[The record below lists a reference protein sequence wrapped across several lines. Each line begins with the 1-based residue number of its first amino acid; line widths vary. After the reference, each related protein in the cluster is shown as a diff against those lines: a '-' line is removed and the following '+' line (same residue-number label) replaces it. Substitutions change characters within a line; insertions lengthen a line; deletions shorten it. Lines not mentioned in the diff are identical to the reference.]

1 MNRKYTIAQYKE
13 KVKRLL
19 SLRPGIA
26 LATDFIVGFPGETE
40 EDFQNTLNL
49 LQEIG
54 FHSSFSFKY
63 SDRPQAR
70 STELEDKVAE
80 PVKSER
86 LARLQKLQGELTLK
100 HNSSFLGKYVEVM
113 IEECDGTQGK
123 GRSGANQ
130 VVHFFNETEQPIL
143 LNFTPGDLVDVLI
156 EHAGP
161 HSLRG
166 KIHTTNN

>member
-1 MNRKYTIAQYKE
+1 
-13 KVKRLL
+13 
-19 SLRPGIA
+19 
-26 LATDFIVGFPGETE
+26 
-40 EDFQNTLNL
+40 
-49 LQEIG
+49 
-54 FHSSFSFKY
+54 
-63 SDRPQAR
+63 
-70 STELEDKVAE
+70 
-80 PVKSER
+80 
-86 LARLQKLQGELTLK
+86 
-100 HNSSFLGKYVEVM
+100 M

-166 KIHTTNN
+166 KIVQKTPK